1 MDSPLLI
8 AISNS
13 NYKSVEFLLENGA
26 NPNPNPD
33 KVYTLPLNLTIDT
46 AVETTKNNIDEVED
60 STDIIKPLLE
70 FGAKFNIKDREG
82 ESAYEF
88 AKGYHIPAQKLF
100 EAMINKNGR

>member
-26 NPNPNPD
+26 NPNSNPD

-70 FGAKFNIKDREG
+70 FGAKFILKIGREKALT
-82 ESAYEF
+82 SSLKVITFQHRNY
-88 AKGYHIPAQKLF
+88 L
-100 EAMINKNGR
+100 RL